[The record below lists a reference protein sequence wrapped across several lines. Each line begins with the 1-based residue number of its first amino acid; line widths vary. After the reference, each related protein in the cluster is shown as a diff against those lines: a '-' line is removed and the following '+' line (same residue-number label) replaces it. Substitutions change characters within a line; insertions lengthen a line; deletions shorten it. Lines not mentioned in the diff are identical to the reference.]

1 MGEAADHGPGGLLG
15 MQQALLPADFQQP
28 VHRLQFHQQPAV
40 LFTSHRGDDQVD
52 MDLLARVQ
60 GQRHAA
66 TCQRVLAC
74 QHLPQTCQPLSGVQH
89 ELPGMRPQGAR
100 AGRFK
105 QRLAGR
111 IQAGNPQFRIQPQ
124 HTGADVIQDVL
135 LHHCPIFERLCA
147 ISTYK
152 KQK

>member
-40 LFTSHRGDDQVD
+40 PLASHRGDDQVD

-60 GQRHAA
+60 SQQHAA
-66 TCQRVLAC
+66 TCQRVFAC
-74 QHLPQTCQPLSGVQH
+74 QHLPQACQPLAGVQH
-89 ELPGMRPQGAR
+89 ELTGMHPQGACG
-100 AGRFK
+100 GRFQ
-105 QRLAGR
+105 QRLARR
-111 IQAGNPQFRIQPQ
+111 IQAGNPQFRVQSQ
-124 HTGADVIQDVL
+124 HACADVIQYVL

-147 ISTYK
+147 VSTYK